1 MPHVQVDLPA
11 HLFQEVQMVAHVQVV
26 LPAHLYQ
33 EVQMVAHVQVVQQAH
48 PLQVDL
54 KALLLREVL

>member
-1 MPHVQVDLPA
+1 
-11 HLFQEVQMVAHVQVV
+11 MVAHVQVV

>member
-1 MPHVQVDLPA
+1 VP
-11 HLFQEVQMVAHVQVV
+11 HVQVV